1 MKRILGKINSLD
13 YEKRIFSYFLLI
25 GIDYNR
31 DFFLINWWFI
41 VFNIFEFIKL
51 LLNDR
56 IFREKYMRFF
66 YCEIFIVVFFLRL
79 YFCLVN
85 GSVDEF

>member
-51 LLNDR
+51 LLNDW

-66 YCEIFIVVFFLRL
+66 LLWDIYCGFFFKVVFLF
-79 YFCLVN
+79 
-85 GSVDEF
+85 G